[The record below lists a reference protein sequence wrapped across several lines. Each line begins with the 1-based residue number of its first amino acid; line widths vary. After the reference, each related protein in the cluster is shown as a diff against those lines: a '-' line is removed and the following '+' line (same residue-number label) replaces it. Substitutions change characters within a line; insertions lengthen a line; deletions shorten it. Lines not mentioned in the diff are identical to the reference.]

1 MQNPVLTADGN
12 TFEKAAITDW
22 LNSNN
27 KSPVS
32 GLPLP
37 SRTLKPNYA
46 LRLVLDDYK
55 AILKELGIPLPARKE
70 PPPAAA
76 AAPAEP
82 IHTKRAE
89 TRRSASEDPR
99 RNLYKTM
106 YGHHLPDLNLCNVTK
121 EEEDEFL
128 CQANELMKIPI
139 NTTSTTL
146 KENMDVERMRRT
158 LNRDINKND

>member
-1 MQNPVLTADGN
+1 MVNPVLTADGN
-12 TFEKAAITDW
+12 TFEKSAITDW

-55 AILKELGIPLPARKE
+55 AILKELGIPVPERKE
-70 PPPAAA
+70 PPP
-76 AAPAEP
+76 EP
-82 IHTKRAE
+82 LLTKRAD

-128 CQANELMKIPI
+128 SQANELMKIPS
-139 NTTSTTL
+139 NAKSTTL